1 MVEHDAIAGEQTE
14 TLAVIHRQA
23 VRENLGSRVRA
34 GGMEGGLLVLQRL
47 IGTAEHFTGPGLE
60 VAGPWRR
67 DAQRFQ
73 HVCGANRGDLSGQQR
88 LFPRHPQEGLGRQIV
103 DLVRLYFL
111 LHADQRG

>member
-1 MVEHDAIAGEQTE
+1 LRQAKNDPHRAIGNLAHNEVTAAQRAIVVDHYAIAGEQAE

-23 VRENLGSRVRA
+23 MREDLGGRVRA

-73 HVCGANRGDLSGQQR
+73 HVCGANRGDLSGQ
-88 LFPRHPQEGLGRQIV
+88 
-103 DLVRLYFL
+103 
-111 LHADQRG
+111 